1 MIVYTKQK
9 LTHRHRK
16 ETGDYQRVEGVGKK
30 QMRPQSLGNTLSYQL
45 EVT

>member
-1 MIVYTKQK
+1 MNLLTKQK

-30 QMRPQSLGNTLSYQL
+30 QIRIIRLTNYNT
-45 EVT
+45 